1 MEVVQ
6 IRPVNL
12 DDDAEFKRF
21 HEVMDSAERFERP
34 LAGMWSLEE
43 TRILFREGDPAE
55 HVWGVVAVERDE
67 VVAAG
72 MASLPKEDNRH
83 LGWVMPWVE
92 PHRRRQG
99 LGSEVLAHLLELC
112 RDNGRTHHIIE
123 TSYSFERREDHPYR
137 RFAEKHGF
145 TLANTEVRRHLP
157 LPVDDAELDRLIEE
171 SAAHHEGYRI
181 VSFDGP
187 IPDELVD
194 SLCQTKA
201 QLGVDAPTGAID
213 FEEEHMDRA
222 GLREREALLAKQ
234 GRVMISTLAISPQ
247 GEVVAYND
255 LVIPRDDLPQVYQWG
270 TLVRR
275 EHRGHRLG
283 MAVKARGLKEL
294 QSRIGPDRTR
304 VSTCNAEQNAHMVAI
319 NERLGF
325 RPVEVSPSFLLRDAQ

>member
-1 MEVVQ
+1 MD
-6 IRPVNL
+6 IRPVAL
-12 DDDAEFKRF
+12 DDAAEFGRF

-34 LAGMWSLEE
+34 HAGMWSLEE
-43 TRILFREGDPAE
+43 ARILFREGDPAE

-83 LGWVMPWVE
+83 MGWVMPWVE
-92 PHRRRQG
+92 PQRRRQG
-99 LGSEVLAHLLELC
+99 LGSEVLGHLLERC
-112 RDNGRTHHIIE
+112 REEGRTHHIIE
-123 TSYSFERREDHPYR
+123 TSYPFERREDHPYR

-157 LPVDDAELDRLIEE
+157 LPVDEAALDRVITE
-171 SAAHHEGYRI
+171 AADHHDGYRI
-181 VSFDGP
+181 ESFDGP

-194 SLCQTKA
+194 SLCHTKN
-201 QLGVDAPTGAID
+201 QLGVDAPTGALD
-213 FEEEHMDRA
+213 FEEERMDRA
-222 GLREREALLAKQ
+222 MLREREALLAKQ
-234 GRVMISTLAISPQ
+234 GRVMISTLAISPE

-255 LVIPRDDLPQVYQWG
+255 LVIPSGDRPNVYQWG

-294 QSRIGPDRTR
+294 QARIGPDRTR
-304 VSTCNAEQNAHMVAI
+304 VTTCNAEQNQHMVSI

-325 RPVEVSPSFLLRDAQ
+325 RPVEVSPSFLLVDQR